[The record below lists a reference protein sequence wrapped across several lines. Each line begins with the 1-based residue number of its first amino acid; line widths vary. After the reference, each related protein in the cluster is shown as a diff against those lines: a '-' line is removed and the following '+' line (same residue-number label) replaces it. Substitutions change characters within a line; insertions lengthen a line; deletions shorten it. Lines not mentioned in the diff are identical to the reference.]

1 MSVSSINPAT
11 GEILETFAET
21 APAAL
26 ERILDQAV
34 AAYGAWRRFSYA
46 QRGQAMRQAA
56 RILRERRAEY
66 ARTMALEMGKP
77 LQQGEAEA
85 EKCAWA
91 CEYYAEQAA
100 AMLGDQP
107 RVTDGSR
114 SYVRFDPIGPVLAIM
129 PWNFPFWQVF
139 RFAAPALMAGN
150 AGLLKHAPNVTRC
163 ALAIEEVFRQ
173 AGFPE
178 GLFRTVILQNE
189 AVAGVIADPRVRA
202 ATLTGSDRAG
212 SQVAAQAGT
221 HLKKMVL
228 ELGGSD
234 PFLVLEDADVDQA
247 ARTAAEARLLNSGQ
261 SCIAAKRFIVVESV
275 ADRFL
280 ETFVSEMAARRLGDP
295 LAPATQL
302 GPQARLDL
310 RANLHRQVTESVRRG
325 ARLLLGGKLP
335 DGPGCYYPA
344 TVLAAVHEGM
354 PAFDEEV
361 FGPAAAVIRVPDE
374 TQALRVANAS
384 RYGLGASVWSTDPAR
399 GERLARELEVGSVF
413 VNGLV
418 RSDPRL
424 PFGGVKRSGYGR
436 ELSEYGLKEFVN
448 IKTVWV
454 A

>member
-1 MSVSSINPAT
+1 VSVSSINPAT

-221 HLKKMVL
+221 QLKKMVL

-295 LAPATQL
+295 LAPDTQL

-310 RANLHRQVTESVRRG
+310 RANLHRQVTESVQRG

-384 RYGLGASVWSTDPAR
+384 RYGLGASVWSADPAR

>member
-21 APAAL
+21 APPAL

-295 LAPATQL
+295 LAPDTQL

>member
-384 RYGLGASVWSTDPAR
+384 RYGLGASVWTADPAR

>member
-310 RANLHRQVTESVRRG
+310 RANLHRQVTESVQRG

-384 RYGLGASVWSTDPAR
+384 RYGLGASVWTADPAR
-399 GERLARELEVGSVF
+399 GERLARELEAGSVF

>member
-11 GEILETFAET
+11 GETLETFAET

>member
-1 MSVSSINPAT
+1 VSVSSINPAT

-295 LAPATQL
+295 LAPDTQL

-310 RANLHRQVTESVRRG
+310 RANLHRQVTESVQRG

-384 RYGLGASVWSTDPAR
+384 RYGLGASVWTADPAR